1 MLVYISGMHEC
12 IETDMHVRKEFNC
25 VEKILKDCGFEVIN
39 PAGTSYRNNLR
50 QNQIDVHKGEV
61 IHKSLSIYAGRGTD
75 ILQGLVSILIADK
88 VVFLK
93 DSETSRQAT
102 IEMKFCDAINKDV
115 IYIP

>member
-12 IETDMHVRKEFNC
+12 IETDMHVREEFNH
-25 VEKILKDCGFEVIN
+25 VAKIFKDSGFEVIN
-39 PAGTSYRNNLR
+39 PAGTSYRNNLK
-50 QNQIDVHKGEV
+50 QNQIDVHKGEI

-93 DSETSRQAT
+93 NSETSRQAA
-102 IEMKFCDAINKDV
+102 IEMMFCEALNKDV
-115 IYIP
+115 TYFP